1 MITYMK
7 VVVIDGQGGGL
18 GKQVISALK
27 TNYKDN
33 IQIVAIGTNAVATQ
47 AMLKAGADISA
58 TGENPLKVNVKDAD
72 VIIGP
77 VGIVIADSLFGE
89 ITPKMAKAIGKS
101 KAKRLLI
108 PVNLCSNIVIGV
120 NNTSISVM
128 VNGVIQEMDKL
139 VKLPHLQES

>member
-1 MITYMK
+1 MK

-27 TNYKDN
+27 GKYNDT
-33 IQIVAIGTNAVATQ
+33 ISVVASGTNAVATQ

-77 VGIVIADSLFGE
+77 VGIVIANSLFGE
-89 ITPKMAKAIGKS
+89 VTPKMAKAVGKS
-101 KAKRLLI
+101 RAKRLLI

-120 NNTSISVM
+120 NNRSIATM
-128 VNGVIQEMDKL
+128 VNGVLFEMDKL
-139 VKLPHLQES
+139 MQLPHLQEG

>member
-1 MITYMK
+1 MK

-27 TNYKDN
+27 GKYNDT
-33 IQIVAIGTNAVATQ
+33 ISVVAIGTNAVATQ

-58 TGENPLKVNVKDAD
+58 TGENPLKVNAD

-77 VGIVIADSLFGE
+77 VGIVIANSLFGE
-89 ITPKMAKAIGKS
+89 VTPKMAKAVGKS
-101 KAKRLLI
+101 RAKRLLI

-120 NNTSISVM
+120 NNTSIATM
-128 VNGVIQEMDKL
+128 VNGVLFEMDKL
-139 VKLPHLQES
+139 MQLPHLQEG

>member
-1 MITYMK
+1 MK

-27 TNYKDN
+27 GKYNDA
-33 IQIVAIGTNAVATQ
+33 ISVVAIGTNAVATQ

-77 VGIVIADSLFGE
+77 VGIVVANSLFGE
-89 ITPKMAKAIGKS
+89 VTPKMAKAVGKS
-101 KAKRLLI
+101 RAKRLLI

-120 NNTSISVM
+120 NNTSIATM
-128 VNGVIQEMDKL
+128 VNGVLFEMDKL
-139 VKLPHLQES
+139 MQLPHLQEG

>member
-1 MITYMK
+1 MK

-18 GKQVISALK
+18 GKRVISALK
-27 TNYKDN
+27 GKYNDA
-33 IQIVAIGTNAVATQ
+33 ISVVAIGTNAVATQ

-77 VGIVIADSLFGE
+77 VGIVIANSLFGE
-89 ITPKMAKAIGKS
+89 VTPKMAKAVGKS
-101 KAKRLLI
+101 RAKRLLI

-120 NNTSISVM
+120 NNTSIATM
-128 VNGVIQEMDKL
+128 VNGVLFEMDKL
-139 VKLPHLQES
+139 MQLPHLQEG

>member
-1 MITYMK
+1 MK

-27 TNYKDN
+27 GKYNDA
-33 IQIVAIGTNAVATQ
+33 ISVVAIGTNAVATQ

-77 VGIVIADSLFGE
+77 VGIVISNSLFGE
-89 ITPKMAKAIGKS
+89 VTPKMAKAVGKS
-101 KAKRLLI
+101 RAKRLLI

-120 NNTSISVM
+120 NNTSIATM
-128 VNGVIQEMDKL
+128 VNGVLFEMDKL
-139 VKLPHLQES
+139 MQLPHLQEG

>member
-1 MITYMK
+1 MK

-27 TNYKDN
+27 GKYNDA
-33 IQIVAIGTNAVATQ
+33 ISVVAIGTNAVATQ

-77 VGIVIADSLFGE
+77 VGIVIANSLFGE
-89 ITPKMAKAIGKS
+89 VTPKMAKAVGKS
-101 KAKRLLI
+101 PAKRLLI
-108 PVNLCSNIVIGV
+108 PVNLCSNIVIGF
-120 NNTSISVM
+120 NNTHSATM
-128 VNGVIQEMDKL
+128 VNGVLFEMDKL
-139 VKLPHLQES
+139 MQLPHLQEG

>member
-1 MITYMK
+1 MK

-27 TNYKDN
+27 GKYNDA
-33 IQIVAIGTNAVATQ
+33 ISVVAIGTNAVATQ

-77 VGIVIADSLFGE
+77 VGIVIANSLFGE
-89 ITPKMAKAIGKS
+89 VTPKMAKAVGKS
-101 KAKRLLI
+101 RAKRLLI

-120 NNTSISVM
+120 NNTSIATM
-128 VNGVIQEMDKL
+128 VNGVLFEMDKL
-139 VKLPHLQES
+139 MQLPHLQEG

>member
-1 MITYMK
+1 MK
-7 VVVIDGQGGGL
+7 IVVIDGQGGGL
-18 GKQVISALK
+18 GKQVVSAIK
-27 TNYKDN
+27 ANFASKAEV
-33 IQIVAIGTNAVATQ
+33 VAIGTNAVATQ

-77 VGIVIADSLFGE
+77 IGIVIANSLFGE
-89 ITPKMAKAIGKS
+89 VTAKMAKAVGKS

-120 NNTSISVM
+120 NNLSLNVM
-128 VNGVIQEMDKL
+128 VNGVISELEKL
-139 VKLPHLQES
+139 INLPHLQES

>member
-27 TNYKDN
+27 TNYKDI

>member
-1 MITYMK
+1 MK

-27 TNYKDN
+27 GKYNDT
-33 IQIVAIGTNAVATQ
+33 ISVVAIGTNAVATQ

-77 VGIVIADSLFGE
+77 VGIVIANSLFGE
-89 ITPKMAKAIGKS
+89 VTPKMAKAVGNS
-101 KAKRLLI
+101 RAKRLLI
-108 PVNLCSNIVIGV
+108 PVNLCSTIVIGV
-120 NNTSISVM
+120 NNTSIATM
-128 VNGVIQEMDKL
+128 VNGVLFEMDKL
-139 VKLPHLQES
+139 MQLPHLQEG

>member
-1 MITYMK
+1 MK

-27 TNYKDN
+27 GKYNDT
-33 IQIVAIGTNAVATQ
+33 ISVVAIGTNAVATQ

-77 VGIVIADSLFGE
+77 VGIVIANSLFGE
-89 ITPKMAKAIGKS
+89 VTPKMAKAVGKS
-101 KAKRLLI
+101 RAKRLLI

-120 NNTSISVM
+120 NNTSIATM
-128 VNGVIQEMDKL
+128 VNGVLFEMDKL
-139 VKLPHLQES
+139 MQSPHLQEG

>member
-1 MITYMK
+1 MK
-7 VVVIDGQGGGL
+7 VVVSDGQGGGL

-27 TNYKDN
+27 GKYNDA
-33 IQIVAIGTNAVATQ
+33 ISVVAIGTNAVATQ

-77 VGIVIADSLFGE
+77 VGIVIANSLFGE
-89 ITPKMAKAIGKS
+89 VTPKMATAVGKS
-101 KAKRLLI
+101 RAKRLLI

-120 NNTSISVM
+120 NNTSIATM
-128 VNGVIQEMDKL
+128 VNGVLFEMDKL
-139 VKLPHLQES
+139 MQLPHLQEG

>member
-1 MITYMK
+1 MK

-27 TNYKDN
+27 GKYNDT
-33 IQIVAIGTNAVATQ
+33 ISVVAIGTNAVATQ

-77 VGIVIADSLFGE
+77 VGIVIANSLFGE
-89 ITPKMAKAIGKS
+89 VTPKMAKAVGKS
-101 KAKRLLI
+101 RAKRLLI

-120 NNTSISVM
+120 NNTSIATM
-128 VNGVIQEMDKL
+128 VNGVLFEMDKL
-139 VKLPHLQES
+139 MQLPHLQEG

>member
-1 MITYMK
+1 MK

-27 TNYKDN
+27 GKYNDA
-33 IQIVAIGTNAVATQ
+33 ISVVAIGTNAVATQ

-77 VGIVIADSLFGE
+77 VGIVIANSLFGE
-89 ITPKMAKAIGKS
+89 VTPKMAKAVGKS
-101 KAKRLLI
+101 RAKRLLI

-120 NNTSISVM
+120 TNTSIATM
-128 VNGVIQEMDKL
+128 VNGVLFEMDKL
-139 VKLPHLQES
+139 MQLPHLQEG